1 MKKRWLIVPIVAGVV
16 ALAIMGGTALAQ
28 SGDESG
34 DSPLSSF
41 TSRVASILGLDE
53 ATVQDA
59 MDQAREE
66 IRDEALQ
73 ARLDYQVEQGLITQE
88 QADEFAEWHQSRP
101 EGVSPRGGFGG
112 GDRGFHRGGRFGG
125 HGPCG
130 AIPGELAP
138 EGSPTAAVW

>member
-28 SGDESG
+28 SGDESTG
-34 DSPLSSF
+34 SSWSSF

-66 IRDEALQ
+66 MQNEALQ
-73 ARLDYQVEQGLITQE
+73 AQLDYQVEQGWITQE
-88 QADEFAEWHQSRP
+88 QADEFAEWHQARP

-112 GDRGFHRGGRFGG
+112 GGRGFHRGGRFGG
-125 HGPCG
+125 PGPCG
-130 AIPGELAP
+130 SGLGQFAP